1 MNKYLL
7 LLFVGLAVAVLII
20 FTNQQREGFRG
31 IMDPCALQLS
41 GLNQRVSNLENRAN
55 DAQDNT
61 NAGVGAIQMI
71 TKA

>member
-41 GLNQRVSNLENRAN
+41 GLNQRVSNLAN